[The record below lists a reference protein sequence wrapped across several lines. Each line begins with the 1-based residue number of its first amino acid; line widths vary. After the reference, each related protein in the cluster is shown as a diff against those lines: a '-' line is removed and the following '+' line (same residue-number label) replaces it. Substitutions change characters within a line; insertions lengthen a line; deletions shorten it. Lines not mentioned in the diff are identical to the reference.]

1 MLLFPK
7 NGSFT
12 WLETE
17 TERKNEFIAS
27 YIECVFWVHFVLVN
41 IIYSLCS
48 FCCADPCFAEEFP
61 SPSLHWKWFFSFC
74 LTPFPPAAQVAA
86 CCISLSRSLRF
97 YFSPF
102 SMSIHTPHCNIYLW
116 RRRRQWF
123 FVFLFSSLP
132 PFFPSHSL
140 CHSLFLVS
148 CHVPFFLLRFC
159 HSLLSFYL
167 FHLAFCVCVA
177 HNSILFFQQ
186 MFTHTYYDS
195 PRSRPENSTEFMRSN
210 LYPHTHTPV
219 YVCDESQNT
228 NEEKYCG
235 NVTSILLP
243 VQIRH
248 SL

>member
-1 MLLFPK
+1 MLILLCWPLLRRRIPF
-7 NGSFT
+7 S
-12 WLETE
+12 
-17 TERKNEFIAS
+17 
-27 YIECVFWVHFVLVN
+27 VFALKMVFLILPHS
-41 IIYSLCS
+41 I
-48 FCCADPCFAEEFP
+48 
-61 SPSLHWKWFFSFC
+61 
-74 LTPFPPAAQVAA
+74 PPAAQVAA

-132 PFFPSHSL
+132 PFLPSHSL

-148 CHVPFFLLRFC
+148 YHVPFFLLRFC

-177 HNSILFFQQ
+177 HNSILVFQQ

-210 LYPHTHTPV
+210 LYPHTH
-219 YVCDESQNT
+219 S
-228 NEEKYCG
+228 
-235 NVTSILLP
+235 SICMRWKP
-243 VQIRH
+243 EY
-248 SL
+248 